1 MLEYTF
7 SPFQYKGENC
17 TLLRTKGDKISYE
30 KGSYQTFTKADE
42 NAKVISSCKIG
53 ELIKEDE
60 DTAGNNYSWYIV
72 TDVIEKIDK
81 SPEYDRKIE
90 KQNAALDYLF
100 MLNGVMPLDEEDDN
114 SEQNV

>member
-7 SPFQYKGENC
+7 SPFQYKGESC
-17 TLLRTKGDKISYE
+17 TLLRTKGDKTSY
-30 KGSYQTFTKADE
+30 KKDSYQTFTREDE
-42 NAKVISSCKIG
+42 NVKIISSCKIG
-53 ELIKEDE
+53 DLIKEDK

-81 SPEYDRKIE
+81 SPEYDRKLE

-100 MLNGVMPLDEEDDN
+100 MLNGVMPLDEEADN